1 MTEKR
6 GLGRGLGALLNE
18 RSAGDAQAAQPAA
31 GDAPREKVP
40 VLQRPPP
47 QKIPLAA
54 IRKSSWQPRKQFEA
68 EALADLTQSIKTHG
82 VLQPLL
88 VRTIPGGGFELIAG
102 ERRMRAAGEAGLTDV
117 PAIVMEATDR
127 DAMELALIENLQRE
141 DLNPMEEAAGYRTL
155 AEKFELTQEKIAE
168 RVGKARASV
177 ANALRLLDLPKEV
190 REAVSA
196 NKLSAGHAK
205 ALSGVEI
212 EAEQV
217 ALATRAI
224 KENLSVRNLERIVQ
238 RLRRAPRKPR
248 ASRSDMPE
256 SHVKYLLNKLHAHF
270 GTSVRIIPSKTYA
283 NGKKGKGWIE
293 IDYYSNDEL
302 DRILQVLGIVE
313 QPL

>member
-1 MTEKR
+1 MTDKR

-18 RSAGDAQAAQPAA
+18 RPNGAAAQPPPAE
-31 GDAPREKVP
+31 GQREKTVNLP
-40 VLQRPPP
+40 RPPV
-47 QKIPLAA
+47 QKIQLSA
-54 IRKSSWQPRKQFEA
+54 IRKGSWQPRKQFEA
-68 EALADLTQSIKTHG
+68 EALADLAQSIKAHG

-88 VRTIPGGGFELIAG
+88 VRALPGGVYELIAG
-102 ERRMRAAGEAGLTDV
+102 ERRMRAAGEAGLAEV

-155 AEKFELTQEKIAE
+155 VEKFGMTQEQVAE

-177 ANALRLLDLPKEV
+177 ANALRLLELPKDI
-190 REAVSA
+190 RDAVSA
-196 NKLSAGHAK
+196 NRLSAGHAK
-205 ALSGVEI
+205 VLSGLEI
-212 EAEQV
+212 EAEQLG
-217 ALATRAI
+217 LATRAV

-238 RLRRAPRKPR
+238 RLRRVPRKPR
-248 ASRSDMPE
+248 ASRADLPE
-256 SHVKYLLNKLHAHF
+256 THLKHLLDKLHAHF

-302 DRILQVLGIVE
+302 DRLLQIIGIVE